1 MTASR
6 KGLPYVIK
14 SQQSER
20 PLLSRRTPPLEKVCL
35 GGHIHVID
43 GKWEKEDAFRRKKS
57 TWNILLHFAVLVSK
71 GSQLLLPTF
80 DLIISD

>member
-57 TWNILLHFAVLVSK
+57 TWNILLHFAVPFSK
-71 GSQLLLPTF
+71 GPKLGLPTSPPSF
-80 DLIISD
+80 